1 MRIED
6 FPRPKD
12 DNGRG
17 VHWSASVYHP
27 KGPALDFWISELQ
40 AMKIKWVKVLDDG
53 GGSSLELCER
63 LLAADIMP
71 IVRLYRKTPNPGHIG
86 GREIE
91 TIRRLVAAG
100 VRYFETN
107 NEPDLPAEWSTPMP
121 PNWLEV
127 VVDNFIYDADRVLD
141 AGGYLALPA
150 MGPGSKDNPIELIM
164 RKGRADLFER
174 GCWVA
179 IHNYTLN
186 HPLDYPDDEVNQL
199 GKPLTQEEY
208 ERFGAWAWDN
218 RPLEMINR
226 LRAERKNPGATVYD
240 DPNCFRGYLWTAR
253 MIEQALGFMVP
264 IISTE
269 GGPVVGWGDDKRYPK
284 VIPSQQAEWQVQ
296 ICRFFQEEAPDY
308 YFTCCT
314 WLLASRPLGDF
325 NPAWDQMSWYTHA
338 WDQQFGLNGQLPV
351 VQALKDL
358 PSVSRLAPRGDAT
371 VAGHV
376 LRQDTDQP
384 VPRFPVL
391 LRPLSAPTRSRRTVT
406 DEAGAYAFDQVAG
419 GSYELVAGHG
429 GTTQQLD
436 VAEHATVTVDLR
448 VPPGSFSS
456 LSGRVM
462 DTRGTPLGNTPV
474 QLLTLLGDLVA
485 STTTDRDG
493 LYRLENLPA
502 GNFRLEAA
510 EGDQRV
516 RMDGITLDGFESR
529 TLNVTVPAPP
539 GYIYA
544 VVTKRLLPPE
554 ETGGRR
560 AFYGKVLDPSG
571 KGINGI
577 MLEMRW
583 VGAAPGTRFPR
594 VRTGHDPFRPVGS
607 YEFVHTPGEFMIQ
620 VVQGDWPSEIADGL
634 KTAGIPGREGQAITW
649 EVNFQLRPYTASQ
662 ASAVRGQVQGGAE
675 GIRLF
680 LMESQSGRRWTTTL
694 DEDGRFSFTDLGRGV
709 YALELE
715 GIGIIRDGINLDGQN
730 EVEVLFPMRGV
741 LQGIVRGAPPDSTV
755 TLRPLVPGWSW
766 ERQAAIN
773 SQGGYRF
780 ANLPAA
786 PYEIELDPAH
796 RVRAVCDGL
805 GTFTAPMI
813 DLIGATR
820 SVLRGQVLDTTAAPQ
835 RGALVQL
842 WRGGQLIGE
851 STTDNEGRFT
861 FGGLPAG
868 TYELRAPALGLIRS
882 DITLD
887 GIAEIAVVLAPA
899 GALAESAIEG
909 QIVNLTGTPI
919 PALRVA
925 LYRGAELIAQ
935 ALTNAQGRYAFQSL
949 SPGVY
954 AVSLEG
960 TGFIHREVALDGRNR
975 VSLVYRLASVEE
987 KMLPLYLL
995 FGPADQADTR
1005 TAILLAQPYLATH
1018 RAVAGFSL
1026 QEAMRAARVI
1036 IVGDEEAVSAED
1048 ERALRGA
1055 GCAVDRLA
1063 GGLYA
1068 IERALKEIA
1077 DARGKTSPSTP

>member
-27 KGPALDFWISELQ
+27 KGSALDFWISELQ
-40 AMKIKWVKVLDDG
+40 AMKIKWVKVLDDS

-71 IVRLYRKTPNPGHIG
+71 VVRMYRKTPNPGHIG
-86 GREIE
+86 GRELE
-91 TIRRLVAAG
+91 AIRRLVAAG

-121 PNWLEV
+121 PSWLEI

-150 MGPGSKDNPIELIM
+150 MGPGSKDNPIELIV

-208 ERFGAWAWDN
+208 DRFGAWAWDN
-218 RPLEMINR
+218 RPLEMINQ

-284 VIPSQQAEWQVQ
+284 VIPSQQAEWQVE

-358 PSVSRLAPRGDAT
+358 PSVSRLGPRGDST
-371 VAGHV
+371 VTGHV
-376 LRQDTDQP
+376 LRQDTSQP
-384 VPRFPVL
+384 IPQFPVI
-391 LRPLSAPTRSRRTVT
+391 LRPLSKPTRPRQTAT
-406 DEAGAYAFDQVAG
+406 DEAGTYTFDRVAA
-419 GSYELVAGHG
+419 GSYDLAAGHG
-429 GTTQQLD
+429 GATQRLD
-436 VAEHATVTVDLR
+436 VAEHATVTVDLH
-448 VPPGSFSS
+448 VPSGNFSS

-462 DTRGTPLGNTPV
+462 DTRGTRLGNTPV
-474 QLLTLLGDLVA
+474 RLLTLLGDLVA
-485 STTTDRDG
+485 SATTDRDG
-493 LYRLENLPA
+493 FYRLESLPA

-516 RMDGITLDGFESR
+516 RIDGITLDGFESR

-544 VVTKRLLPPE
+544 VATKRLLPPE

-571 KGINGI
+571 NGINGI
-577 MLEMRW
+577 TLEMRW
-583 VGAAPGTRFPR
+583 VGATPGTQFPR

-620 VVQGDWPSEIADGL
+620 VVQGDWPSEVADGL
-634 KTAGIPGREGQAITW
+634 KTTGIPGREGQAITW
-649 EVNFQLRPYTASQ
+649 EVNFQLRPYSPGQ
-662 ASAVRGQVQGGAE
+662 ASVVRGQVQGGAE
-675 GIRLF
+675 GTRIF
-680 LMESQSGRRWTTTL
+680 LAERQSGQRWTTTL
-694 DEDGRFSFTDLGRGV
+694 SGDGRFSFTDLGRGV
-709 YALELE
+709 YVLEIE
-715 GIGIIRDGINLDGQN
+715 GIGVIRDSINLDGQN
-730 EVEVLFPMRGV
+730 EAEVLFPMRGI
-741 LQGIVRGAPPDSTV
+741 LQGTVRGAQPGTTV

-766 ERQAAIN
+766 ERQATTSA
-773 SQGGYRF
+773 QGNYRF

-796 RVRAVCDGL
+796 RVRAVCDGI
-805 GTFTAPMI
+805 GTFTAPVI
-813 DLIGATR
+813 DLAGAAR
-820 SVLRGQVLDTTAAPQ
+820 SVLRGQVLDAAAAPLPEV
-835 RGALVQL
+835 LVQL

-851 STTDNEGRFT
+851 STTDGEGRFS

-868 TYELRAPALGLIRS
+868 TYGLRVPALGLSRS
-882 DITLD
+882 DIALD
-887 GIAEIAVVLAPA
+887 GVADVAVVLAPA
-899 GALAESAIEG
+899 SAPAESAIEG
-909 QIVNLTGTPI
+909 EIVDAAGTPAS
-919 PALRVA
+919 ALRVM
-925 LYRGAELIAQ
+925 LYRGTDLVAQ
-935 ALTNAQGRYAFQSL
+935 ALTDTQGRYAFEGL
-949 SPGVY
+949 PAGVY

-960 TGFIHREVALDGRNR
+960 AGLIHREVVLDGKSR
-975 VSLVYRLASVEE
+975 VSLVYRLAGVEE
-987 KMLPLYLL
+987 KVLPLYLL
-995 FGPADQADTR
+995 LGSADDADTR
-1005 TAILLAQPYLATH
+1005 TAIVLSQPYLAAH
-1018 RAVAGFSL
+1018 RAIAGFSL
-1026 QEAMRAARVI
+1026 REAMRAARVLI
-1036 IVGDEEAVSAED
+1036 IGGEEVVSAED
-1048 ERALRGA
+1048 ERALREA
-1055 GCAVDRLA
+1055 GCSVDRLA
-1063 GGLYA
+1063 GDLYA
-1068 IERALKEIA
+1068 IEQALKELA
-1077 DARGKTSPSTP
+1077 GSG

>member
-63 LLAADIMP
+63 LLAAEIMP
-71 IVRLYRKTPNPGHIG
+71 IVRLYRKTPNPDHIG

-107 NEPDLPAEWSTPMP
+107 NEPDLPAEWRTPMP
-121 PNWLEV
+121 PNWLEI

-150 MGPGSKDNPIELIM
+150 MGPGSKDNPIELIV

-199 GKPLTQEEY
+199 GKPLTPEEY
-208 ERFGAWAWDN
+208 HHFGAWAWDN
-218 RPLEMINR
+218 RPLEMINQ
-226 LRAERKNPGATVYD
+226 LRAERKNPGATIYD

-338 WDQQFGLNGQLPV
+338 WDQRFGLSGQLPV

-358 PSVSRLAPRGDAT
+358 PSVSRVAPRGNAIVT
-371 VAGHV
+371 GHV
-376 LRQDTDQP
+376 LRQDTGQP
-384 VPRFPVL
+384 VSQFPVV
-391 LRPLSAPTRSRRTVT
+391 LRPLSAPARPLRTAT
-406 DEAGAYAFDQVAG
+406 DQTGRYVFERVAS
-419 GSYELVAGHG
+419 GSYDLTAGRG
-429 GTTQQLD
+429 QATQRLA
-436 VAEHATVTVDLR
+436 VTERATVTIDLH
-448 VPPGSFSS
+448 VPPGNLST
-456 LSGRVM
+456 LSGRVT
-462 DTRGTPLGNTPV
+462 DTRGTPMGNTPV
-474 QLLTLLGDLVA
+474 KLITLLGELVA
-485 STTTDRDG
+485 STATDREG
-493 LYRLENLPA
+493 FYRLENLPA
-502 GNFRLEAA
+502 GTFRLEAA

-516 RMDGITLDGFESR
+516 RVDGVTLDGFESR
-529 TLNVTVPAPP
+529 TWNVTVPAPP
-539 GYIYA
+539 GYLYA
-544 VVTKRLLPPE
+544 VITKRLLPPE

-560 AFYGKVLDPSG
+560 AFYGRVLDPSG
-571 KGINGI
+571 NGINGI
-577 MLEMRW
+577 LLEMRW
-583 VGAAPGTRFPR
+583 VGAAPGTQFPR
-594 VRTGHDPFRPVGS
+594 VRTGHNPFRPVGS

-634 KTAGIPGREGQAITW
+634 KTTGIPGREGQPITW
-649 EVNFQLRPYTASQ
+649 EVNFQLRPYSAGRASII
-662 ASAVRGQVQGGAE
+662 RGQVQGGAE
-675 GIRLF
+675 GARVF
-680 LMESQSGRRWTTTL
+680 LMEGQSGQRWTTTL
-694 DEDGRFSFTDLGRGV
+694 GGDGRFSFTDLGRGV

-715 GIGIIRDGINLDGQN
+715 GIGVIRDGINLDGQN
-730 EVEVLFPMRGV
+730 EVEVLFPM
-741 LQGIVRGAPPDSTV
+741 QGIIQGTIRGASAGSRV
-755 TLRPLVPGWSW
+755 MLHPLIPGWSW
-766 ERQAAIN
+766 ERRAEVSA
-773 SQGGYRF
+773 QGNYRF

-796 RVRAVCDGL
+796 KVRAICDGI
-805 GTFTAPMI
+805 GIFTAPVI
-813 DLIGATR
+813 DLIGAAR
-820 SVLRGQVLDTTAAPQ
+820 SVLRGQVLSAAATPQ
-835 RGALVQL
+835 AGVLVQL
-842 WRGGQLIGE
+842 RRDGQLIGE
-851 STTDNEGRFT
+851 STTDSEGRFS
-861 FGGLPAG
+861 FSGLPAG
-868 TYELRAPALGLIRS
+868 TYELVVPALDLSHPG
-882 DITLD
+882 ITLD
-887 GIAEIAVVLAPA
+887 GIEGITVVLAPA
-899 GALAESAIEG
+899 GAPAESAIEG
-909 QIVNLTGTPI
+909 HIVSATNAPI
-919 PALRVA
+919 PTLRVT
-925 LYRGAELIAQ
+925 LHRGTELVAQ
-935 ALTNAQGRYAFQSL
+935 TLTDTQGRYTFQGL
-949 SPGVY
+949 SAGVY
-954 AVSLEG
+954 TVSLEG
-960 TGFIHREVALDGRNR
+960 VGFIHREVTLDGRNR
-975 VSLVYRLASVEE
+975 VSLTYQLASVEE
-987 KMLPLYLL
+987 KVLPIYLL
-995 FGPADQADTR
+995 FGRADHANMR
-1005 TAILLAQPYLATH
+1005 TAIMLAQPYLATH
-1018 RAVAGFSL
+1018 RAVAGFNP
-1026 QEAMRAARVI
+1026 QEATRAARVI
-1036 IVGDEEAVSAED
+1036 IVGGEEAVSADD
-1048 ERALRGA
+1048 ERALREA
-1055 GCAVDRLA
+1055 GCVVDRLA
-1063 GGLYA
+1063 GDLYT

-1077 DARGKTSPSTP
+1077 DTG